1 MNIRG
6 VAAAAVVA
14 ALDPAASGLAQSQ
27 GSWGWAGGYGTNV
40 NIKPAEQMV
49 TIIMMQTAT
58 GALARDFKVAVRQA
72 IVD

>member
-1 MNIRG
+1 

-27 GSWGWAGGYGTNV
+27 GSWGWAGGYGT
-40 NIKPAEQMV
+40 K
-49 TIIMMQTAT
+49 TAT